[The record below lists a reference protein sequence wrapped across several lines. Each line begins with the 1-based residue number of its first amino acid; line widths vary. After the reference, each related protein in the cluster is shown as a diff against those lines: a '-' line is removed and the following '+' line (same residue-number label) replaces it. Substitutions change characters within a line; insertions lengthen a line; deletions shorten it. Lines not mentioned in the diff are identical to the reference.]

1 MASDTSFSRR
11 LFWEANSRHSATCY
25 TCSKKFR
32 FGERRRH
39 LEIDVSTCAACHRS
53 HAHFLSSRS
62 DLEDESV
69 MNVDIYNNRVVSD
82 VAVQTD
88 FDFFDQETSILATT
102 TPSHTIYQESVATDF
117 DSDTIR
123 LPFLR
128 VLKSST
134 RCFIFPKYFV
144 DSSYASKKTC
154 YSIRA
159 TVFINHH
166 IFIPENSHCCS
177 NHIGATDL
185 TSSALDSIRKCY
197 EKACLIK
204 INELMEML
212 EKLKVEF
219 KKHVSYTEIHNLSSF
234 LEKFESHTLKMT
246 VFKKH
251 SNQYEGVRWNPKE
264 VT

>member
-11 LFWEANSRHSATCY
+11 LFWEANPRHSVTCY

-32 FGERRRH
+32 SGERSRH
-39 LEIDVSTCAACHRS
+39 LEIDVSVCAACHRS

-62 DLEDESV
+62 DLEDDSV
-69 MNVDIYNNRVVSD
+69 MDFDIYNNRVVTD

-102 TPSHTIYQESVATDF
+102 TPSHTINQESVATDF

-128 VLKSST
+128 VSKSST
-134 RCFIFPKYFV
+134 RCFICPKYFV
-144 DSSYASKKTC
+144 DSSFASKKIC
-154 YSIRA
+154 DSIRA
-159 TVFINHH
+159 IAFINHH

-177 NHIGATDL
+177 NHISATDL
-185 TSSALDSIRKCY
+185 KSSALDLIRKYY
-197 EKACLIK
+197 EKSCLIK

-219 KKHVSYTEIHNLSSF
+219 KKHVSYMEIHNLSSV
-234 LEKFESHTLKMT
+234 LETFESHTLKMT
-246 VFKKH
+246 VFKNH
-251 SNQYEGVRWNPKE
+251 SNQHEGMRWNSKE